1 MIDCKTEEAP
11 YNGIEQ
17 LIASRCSN
25 DGGDVSCFNSCPAGD
40 NEECRCGTMVYKNGR
55 PLSEDQMNDYD
66 IGILCFSANGT
77 PLTELTALV
86 RFLQTSL
93 NFFDT
98 TDQVTGDNLRLEQ
111 QTFLPIPMDP
121 QLEIQ
126 IPVLQENAGKSN
138 YLIA

>member
-11 YNGIEQ
+11 YNGVEQ

-25 DGGDVSCFNSCPAGD
+25 DGGVVSCINSCPGEESSQ
-40 NEECRCGTMVYKNGR
+40 EECRCGTILYKNGR
-55 PLSEDQMNDYD
+55 PLFGDQLNDY
-66 IGILCFSANGT
+66 GILCFSANGT

-98 TDQVTGDNLRLEQ
+98 TDQATGDNLRPEQ
-111 QTFLPIPMDP
+111 QTFLPGTLDP

-138 YLIA
+138 YLNA

>member
-1 MIDCKTEEAP
+1 
-11 YNGIEQ
+11 
-17 LIASRCSN
+17 
-25 DGGDVSCFNSCPAGD
+25 
-40 NEECRCGTMVYKNGR
+40 
-55 PLSEDQMNDYD
+55 MNDY
-66 IGILCFSANGT
+66 GILCFSANGT

-93 NFFDT
+93 NFFDK
-98 TDQVTGDNLRLEQ
+98 TDQVTGDILRLEQ
-111 QTFLPIPMDP
+111 QTFLPPMDP